1 MKVITPVVNNP
12 VFIEIQY
19 LTLKKY
25 LKNDFEFIIFN
36 DAKDF
41 PDYTNGGDITLKN
54 KIIEKCKELNIKCIN
69 INNNHHRYNLSGS
82 IRHTEA
88 LNLIVQ
94 YQLANPDKYLILDSD
109 MFLIDYLDINKY
121 SNYKSA
127 IVLQKR
133 LNNKINYLWSGLS
146 YFDMEKINNFEL
158 LDWSITEYSDS
169 GGLTEKWLKTQLNKG
184 EELPLT
190 EELRWNKEINYN
202 TKNIYLI
209 KHLWS
214 LTWDVTELPENLKKN
229 EKLVSF
235 LLNDPRNK
243 NEKYF
248 CEIYDKIFLHYRG
261 GCNWLNEGM
270 DFHIKQTNILKE
282 VLL

>member
-169 GGLTEKWLKTQLNKG
+169 GGLTEKWLKTQLNKR